1 MFNIVR
7 SIVFALVIIALTLPF
22 AFIALASAPFPP
34 QTRYRWISGWA
45 KMMMRVMPV
54 VLGIRHRVI
63 GRENITDSPAVIL
76 CKHQSAWET
85 IAMQQIFPPVAFV
98 LKRELLR
105 IPFFGWGLAQMPIV
119 SIDRSAGR
127 DALAQVV
134 EQGKQRLAEGF
145 WVVVFPEGTRAAV
158 GTARRYKVGGA
169 TLACEAG
176 VPVIPVAHN
185 AGEFWRRNA
194 FVKSAGEIVV
204 SIGPVIDTQG
214 RTPEEVNTLSEAW
227 IESEMQRLFP
237 HHYKGQATRIVSH
250 AEAGT
255 R

>member
-1 MFNIVR
+1 MLNIFR
-7 SIVFALVIIALTLPF
+7 SILFALVIIVLTLPY
-22 AFIALASAPFPP
+22 AVIAVATAPFPP
-34 QTRYRWISGWA
+34 QTRYRIISGWA
-45 KMMMRVMPV
+45 RIVMRVLPV
-54 VLGIRHRVI
+54 VLGIRCRVI
-63 GRENITDSPAVIL
+63 GQENMTAKPAVIL

-85 IAMQQIFPPVAFV
+85 IAMQKIFPPVAFV
-98 LKRELLR
+98 LKRELLK

-119 SIDRSAGR
+119 SIDRAAGR

-145 WVVVFPEGTRAAV
+145 WVVVFPEGTRSAV

-176 VPVIPVAHN
+176 VPVVPVAHN

-194 FVKSAGEIVV
+194 FVKRPGEVVV
-204 SIGPVIDTQG
+204 SIGPVIETAG
-214 RTPEEVNTLSEAW
+214 RTPDEVNRLTEAW
-227 IESEMQRLFP
+227 IEGEMHRLFP
-237 HHYKGQATRIVSH
+237 HHYKGQQARAATA
-250 AEAGT
+250 AEV